1 MCLSLKFVST
11 VRDYCLLQSVFLI
24 SAVEVSGSFLKC
36 NKVEKL
42 HNTRRK
48 RDGRYKKTGK
58 SMSSNFGGHYLVV
71 ASVIT
76 DWSQWSPDGLG
87 REETPCCNR
96 SNANCTVQ
104 QRPNQPGFG
113 PVYTRGWKRNIKP
126 VSAAYKKIILLC
138 YQILSTLEVWPLLD
152 RLRCANKEKMKDPSY
167 PPIKIPPFCT
177 FMYSLIVYPH
187 CPQMEI
193 MLSSTLFGYVR

>member
-1 MCLSLKFVST
+1 
-11 VRDYCLLQSVFLI
+11 
-24 SAVEVSGSFLKC
+24 
-36 NKVEKL
+36 
-42 HNTRRK
+42 
-48 RDGRYKKTGK
+48 
-58 SMSSNFGGHYLVV
+58 MSSNFGGYYLVV

-104 QRPNQPGFG
+104 QRPNQLGFG
-113 PVYTRGWKRNIKP
+113 PVYTRGRKRNIKP

-138 YQILSTLEVWPLLD
+138 YQILSTLEARPLLD
-152 RLRCANKEKMKDPSY
+152 RLRCANKENVKDPSY
-167 PPIKIPPFCT
+167 QRNDSFSVHYCTPIKIPPFCT
-177 FMYSLIVYPH
+177 LMHSLIVYPR